1 LHKSFGDADKPV
13 YMQMTQPHRLLGPSH
28 RSQFPVMSFCF
39 LLQTFAVEFS
49 NIKEGKEAL
58 NSYMQKQGYRIE
70 GEVLIEGSKM
80 AYDVIYS
87 KL

>member
-1 LHKSFGDADKPV
+1 MPRNRF
-13 YMQMTQPHRLLGPSH
+13 MQMTQPHRLESGHQSLEQI
-28 RSQFPVMSFCF
+28 RCNEF
-39 LLQTFAVEFS
+39 LFHLQTFAVEFS

-58 NSYMQKQGYRIE
+58 NSYMQQQGYRIE